1 MYLISGSNGVLQPRD
16 QRLDHL
22 KQILLQII
30 IGFYLHK
37 PLVEVFHFLS
47 ILVKSLLPIVDVW
60 ELLIAHAQVKVFSIL
75 WLIQHRIRFHFIS
88 IDIFRIILDWINQL
102 ILEVQ
107 VSYVVWIMWILNI
120 LISIIVLNIVSD
132 IWIVHVY
139 HFLVLNE
146 LLLL

>member
-16 QRLDHL
+16 QWLDHL
-22 KQILLQII
+22 KQIFLQII
-30 IGFYLHK
+30 IWFYLDK

-47 ILVKSLLPIVDVW
+47 ILVKPLLPIVDVW
-60 ELLIAHAQVKVFSIL
+60 ELLIAHAQVEVFSVL
-75 WLIQHRIRFHFIS
+75 WLIQHRIGLHFIS

-120 LISIIVLNIVSD
+120 LVSNIVLNIVSY
-132 IWIVHVY
+132 IRIVHIY
-139 HFLVLNE
+139 DFLVLNE